1 MSQETNNISSV
12 LLEINKTIQII
23 GTEKLLEL
31 LKISRENDSNLG
43 EDIKIKSQMIIQL
56 VCDEFNI
63 NVDDFYSRTRKN
75 NRRYA
80 IGITAMILKEH
91 LKLDVADISFLIKK
105 PNNKCI
111 NYGANGVSESEC
123 DEAIS
128 TQVFS
133 IIFTGNKRNEC
144 RIQHYKTKKI
154 IKYINNMILL
164 IDEADKNQQDYTIF
178 MMN

>member
-1 MSQETNNISSV
+1 MNQETTNISSI

-23 GTEKLLEL
+23 GTDKLLQL

-43 EDIKIKSQMIIQL
+43 EEVKLKSQMIIQL

-63 NVDDFYSRTRKN
+63 ETDDFYSRTRKN

-105 PNNKCI
+105 PNNLVSIYCSEVYDLNPKHKSDI
-111 NYGANGVSESEC
+111 N
-123 DEAIS
+123 
-128 TQVFS
+128 
-133 IIFTGNKRNEC
+133 IIQKIENINNKL
-144 RIQHYKTKKI
+144 KKI
-154 IKYINNMILL
+154 NN
-164 IDEADKNQQDYTIF
+164 D
-178 MMN
+178 

>member
-1 MSQETNNISSV
+1 MNQETTNISSI

-23 GTEKLLEL
+23 GTDKLLQL

-43 EDIKIKSQMIIQL
+43 EEVKLKSQMIIQL

-63 NVDDFYSRTRKN
+63 ETDDFYSRTRKN

-105 PNNKCI
+105 PNNLVSIYCSEVYDLNPKHKSDI
-111 NYGANGVSESEC
+111 N
-123 DEAIS
+123 
-128 TQVFS
+128 
-133 IIFTGNKRNEC
+133 IIQKIENINNKL
-144 RIQHYKTKKI
+144 KKI
-154 IKYINNMILL
+154 NT
-164 IDEADKNQQDYTIF
+164 E
-178 MMN
+178 